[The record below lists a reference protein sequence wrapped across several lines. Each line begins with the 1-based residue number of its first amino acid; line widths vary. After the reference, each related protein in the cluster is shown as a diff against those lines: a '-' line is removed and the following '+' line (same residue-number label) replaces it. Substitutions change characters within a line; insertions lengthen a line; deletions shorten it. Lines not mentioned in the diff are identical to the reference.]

1 MLTGMSTTTT
11 VARPG
16 YRAVTTQVMRYL
28 AMAGGTLAAAQFAL
42 AAFGAFNSINGHRH
56 GYQAHEV
63 VGMIVEVV
71 SLLVLI
77 AALVARPGR
86 RALILAIVLFVLAGP
101 IQPSL
106 AGLAKDNASWVGAL
120 HGLVGLAILGLFGQ
134 LSRRPS

>member
-1 MLTGMSTTTT
+1 MLAGMSTTTT

-28 AMAGGTLAAAQFAL
+28 AMAGGALAMTQFAL
-42 AAFGAFNSINGHRH
+42 AGFGAFYSINGHRH

-63 VGMIVEVV
+63 VGMIVEAV

-77 AALVARPGR
+77 AALVARPNR
-86 RALILAIVLFVLAGP
+86 RAVAMAILLFVLAGP

-106 AGLAKDNASWVGAL
+106 AELAKDDASWIGAL